1 MGTHVWGALV
11 SGLITGIVIGK
22 GSEYYTSSEYK
33 PTRRIAEKASTG
45 PGPVII
51 GGLGEGM
58 ASTLIPVIAVVI
70 GMSLAFGFASKFQA
84 SAINEGLYGIGL
96 AAVGML
102 ATLGITLATDAYGP
116 IADNAGGNAEMSGLP
131 GEVRQRTDALD
142 AIGNTTAAT
151 GKGFA
156 IGSAALT
163 ALALIASYVQELK
176 LGKGYDMS
184 LFTVTMEYLTPV
196 SHEYRTETLVLSE
209 EGYEGHLKYV
219 LPIDTCLTREA
230 GAVEL
235 QLTFSCAELD
245 DEGNSVQRVRKTSA
259 TTLDIIPIKAWSDII
274 PDNALTALDQRIIK
288 VDSQIKALSELQG
301 SKADNIKY
309 DESENSLQ
317 LLSGGAEI
325 GSKVVLKNSGG
336 DMSDDALKD
345 GIPAVD
351 FGIKTDE
358 DDEVGSDEKNN
369 VIEF

>member
-1 MGTHVWGALV
+1 MY
-11 SGLITGIVIGK
+11 VI
-22 GSEYYTSSEYK
+22 
-33 PTRRIAEKASTG
+33 
-45 PGPVII
+45 
-51 GGLGEGM
+51 L
-58 ASTLIPVIAVVI
+58 
-70 GMSLAFGFASKFQA
+70 
-84 SAINEGLYGIGL
+84 INE
-96 AAVGML
+96 
-102 ATLGITLATDAYGP
+102 
-116 IADNAGGNAEMSGLP
+116 DN
-131 GEVRQRTDALD
+131 T
-142 AIGNTTAAT
+142 
-151 GKGFA
+151 
-156 IGSAALT
+156 LT
-163 ALALIASYVQELK
+163 ASVKERVMQRSKLVDTLWFLAKPIY
-176 LGKGYDMS
+176 KGYDMS